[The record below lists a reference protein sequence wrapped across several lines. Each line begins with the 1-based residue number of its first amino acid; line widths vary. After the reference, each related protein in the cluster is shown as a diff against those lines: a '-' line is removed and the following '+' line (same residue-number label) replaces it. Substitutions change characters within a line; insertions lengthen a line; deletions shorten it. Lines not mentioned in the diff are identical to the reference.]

1 VFQQADRFRFTVP
14 EPSPRLRSA
23 VARFAAPVAVK
34 TALQLGTSIGLFL
47 AGCAAMYWVYSLSY
61 LLTLALAVPT
71 GALLVRVFI
80 VQHDCG
86 HGALFAS
93 RRANHAVGMLCSLF
107 TLTPYTNWRRHH
119 AAHHA
124 NWNNL
129 DRRQSGSDLYSSC
142 LTVQEYQA
150 LTPWHRLVYRI
161 SHHPL
166 VANVLLPP
174 LIFLLLYRIP
184 FDTPR
189 EWRHE
194 RYTVYATDLSIAA
207 MIVAAG
213 LLLGFRQVLLVQL
226 PVVAEA
232 SIIGVWL
239 FSLQHRFE
247 SSLWARQGD
256 WNAAA
261 AALQGSSYLRLP
273 KVLQWCTGN
282 IGFHHVHH
290 LDPRVPNYRLEECSE
305 AVPALGSVPPMS
317 LGAGLR
323 ALWLALWDEEH
334 RRLVSFADLRRRH
347 VKPGSAYG
355 IEGMPR

>member
-1 VFQQADRFRFTVP
+1 MTQNLDRARP
-14 EPSPRLRSA
+14 DANDASEPSRQLRPT
-23 VARFAAPVAVK
+23 VARFAAPIASK
-34 TALQLGTSIGLFL
+34 TVLQLGTSIGLFL
-47 AGCAAMYWVYSLSY
+47 AGCAAMYWAYSFSY

-86 HGALFAS
+86 HGALFMS

-129 DRRQSGSDLYSSC
+129 DRRQSGSDLYSTC
-142 LTVQEYQA
+142 LTVREYQA
-150 LTPWHRLVYRI
+150 LTRWNRLVYRV

-174 LIFLLLYRIP
+174 LIFLLVYRIP

-189 EWRHE
+189 EWRRE
-194 RYTVYATDLSIAA
+194 RYTVYATDLTIAA
-207 MIVAAG
+207 VIVTAG

-226 PVVAEA
+226 PIVVEA

-247 SSLWARQGD
+247 PSLWARQSD
-256 WNAAA
+256 WNAAK

-273 KVLQWCTGN
+273 KVLQWFTGN
-282 IGFHHVHH
+282 IGFHHIHH
-290 LDPRVPNYRLEECSE
+290 LDPRVPNYRLEECCK
-305 AVPALGSVPPMS
+305 AVPALGTVPPMS
-317 LGAGLR
+317 LGASLP
-323 ALWLALWDEEH
+323 ALWLTLWDED
-334 RRLVSFADLRRRH
+334 RGRMVSFADLR
-347 VKPGSAYG
+347 KPSVEQSRAN
-355 IEGMPR
+355 

>member
-1 VFQQADRFRFTVP
+1 VTQNPDLDRPDAIGVS
-14 EPSPRLRSA
+14 EPSRPLRPT
-23 VARFAAPVAVK
+23 VARFAAPILAK

-47 AGCAAMYWVYSLSY
+47 VGCAAMYWAYSVSY
-61 LLTLALAVPT
+61 LLTLALAIPT

-86 HGALFAS
+86 HGAFFAS

-150 LTPWHRLVYRI
+150 LTPFNRLLYRV

-174 LIFLLLYRIP
+174 LIFLLVYRIP

-189 EWRHE
+189 EWRRE
-194 RYTVYATDLSIAA
+194 RYTVYATDLTIAA
-207 MIVAAG
+207 LIVVAG

-226 PVVAEA
+226 PIIIEA

-247 SSLWARQGD
+247 PSLWARQSD
-256 WNAAA
+256 WNAAT

-273 KVLQWCTGN
+273 KVLQWFTGN
-282 IGFHHVHH
+282 IGFHHIHH
-290 LDPRVPNYRLEECSE
+290 LDPRVPNYRLEECCK
-305 AVPALGSVPPMS
+305 AVPALGIVPPMS
-317 LGAGLR
+317 LGASLP
-323 ALWLALWDEEH
+323 ALWLALWDED
-334 RRLVSFADLRRRH
+334 RGRMVSFADLRNRRP
-347 VKPGSAYG
+347 KPSRAC
-355 IEGMPR
+355 